1 MGLLRPNRGSKQT
14 IFNFNRKK
22 VPLNL
27 VVQTKPLTFA
37 LANKQKRQLSFV
49 RRDGR
54 VVEYTGL
61 ENRRTA
67 RYRGFESLSLRK
79 VSVTC
84 CFTTRY
90 ADFSLYTSDEL
101 RTILDNMSDEH
112 L

>member
-67 RYRGFESLSLRK
+67 RYRGFESLSLRTESCK
-79 VSVTC
+79 SKDLQ
-84 CFTTRY
+84 
-90 ADFSLYTSDEL
+90 DFFLIVYFFDEPQ
-101 RTILDNMSDEH
+101 IY
-112 L
+112 

>member
-67 RYRGFESLSLRK
+67 RYRGFESLSLRNR
-79 VSVTC
+79 VLQTNGLQ
-84 CFTTRY
+84 
-90 ADFSLYTSDEL
+90 DFFII
-101 RTILDNMSDEH
+101 ILACPSKEIQT
-112 L
+112 LLLQ